1 MRSST
6 RWAFL
11 MAGVLCL
18 SFARSTAAQTW
29 TPEDYQPLPAD
40 ATLVIGY
47 EESPDFRVF
56 GYVPRDKGSLGGSQD
71 LFGFRHGDTVY
82 FVTHLMATRELPD
95 SDGTWENLQ
104 IALYTG
110 RLRGRWV
117 GATRIRNRAGR
128 AGSHARRAHVSVRRC
143 RMAGRLSE
151 CLAQRSSDPRL
162 VGGRPRSGPI
172 LGADGDSCPVP
183 GGCGPSRSS
192 ARHRRRPAARVAIGR
207 RRCEIGCDE
216 IACEARQPGPATG
229 RHGKCL
235 RRRPVPDRRRR
246 MAGRR
251 IAVSEMLRW
260 DGIG

>member
-29 TPEDYQPLPAD
+29 TPEDYQPLPTD

-104 IALYTG
+104 IALYKADYVGGGWVPRGFVTG
-110 RLRGRWV
+110 PDGLEVTLDGRTYRFADAEWWDDYQNAWPNDPPILDWSEGDRVAVRFSVPTATPALSLV
-117 GATRIRNRAGR
+117 GAA
-128 AGSHARRAHVSVRRC
+128 
-143 RMAGRLSE
+143 L
-151 CLAQRSSDPRL
+151 
-162 VGGRPRSGPI
+162 
-172 LGADGDSCPVP
+172 LGLLL
-183 GGCGPSRSS
+183 
-192 ARHRRRPAARVAIGR
+192 AIG
-207 RRCEIGCDE
+207 GV
-216 IACEARQPGPATG
+216 RQLVW
-229 RHGKCL
+229 R
-235 RRRPVPDRRRR
+235 
-246 MAGRR
+246 
-251 IAVSEMLRW
+251 
-260 DGIG
+260 